1 MASSDAAP
9 SPERKQLG
17 EILAARRAQI
27 SPRYSKREA
36 FIRDRG
42 RGLSP
47 STFADVETRAR
58 TTFEPATI
66 IALELIYMLPP
77 GWLAAALNGDIRPLP
92 PPGKPTPV
100 QSLEALSNL
109 TDADL
114 PEEYL
119 DELERIVI
127 IGDFTPERR
136 LAIWETMKTIREM
149 RKDKHRA
156 DRPEQ
161 YG

>member
-1 MASSDAAP
+1 
-9 SPERKQLG
+9 
-17 EILAARRAQI
+17 
-27 SPRYSKREA
+27 
-36 FIRDRG
+36 
-42 RGLSP
+42 
-47 STFADVETRAR
+47 
-58 TTFEPATI
+58 
-66 IALELIYMLPP
+66 MLPP

-92 PPGKPTPV
+92 PPGKPTPA

-114 PEEYL
+114 PGEYL

-136 LAIWETMKTIREM
+136 LAIWETMKTIRET

>member
-9 SPERKQLG
+9 SPERKRLG

-36 FIRDRG
+36 FIRERG

-47 STFADVETRAR
+47 STFADIETRAR

-66 IALELIYMLPP
+66 IALEMIYLLPP
-77 GWLAAALNGDIRPLP
+77 GWLAAALNGDTRPLP
-92 PPGKPTPV
+92 PPGRPTV
-100 QSLEALSNL
+100 GEAAQALWNL

-119 DELERIVI
+119 DELERIII
-127 IGDFTPERR
+127 IGDFPPERR
-136 LAIWETMKTIREM
+136 LAIWETMKAIRTA
-149 RKDKHRA
+149 RKDKSRA
-156 DRPEQ
+156 ERPGE